1 MARKIAEETTQMGI
15 RFPKQLYDRLRTVAG
30 QGNIG
35 EEIRKRLEAS
45 FLSEDANQD
54 PKLAKVLAMI
64 AAVGGVTSEDGQWL
78 APIDTDAAKA
88 FEAGV
93 AATLAEFKP
102 KGPPPIKR
110 CEWTLRGGDP
120 ATIGRTAA
128 LMALRE
134 T

>member
-1 MARKIAEETTQMGI
+1 MVRKIADETTQMGI
-15 RFPKQLYDRLRTVAG
+15 RLPKRLYDRLKTVAG

-35 EEIRKRLEAS
+35 EEIRNRLETS
-45 FLSEDANQD
+45 FASEDADRD
-54 PKLAKVLAMI
+54 PKLSKALAMI
-64 AAVGGVTSEDGQWL
+64 AAVGGVTSEEGQWL

-134 T
+134 S